1 MKKRANAD
9 STSTGADEGW
19 AVVTTLIGG
28 FAVWGVI
35 GWLLDRWWGTS
46 FLTPVGLIVGMVL
59 GIYAVVARHGGFRS
73 APPKA
78 DRPRQYDPGLYRR
91 PAPIQAPTPAQGTPQ
106 EYRTTPDPRPGPP
119 PASTRRETECP

>member
-19 AVVTTLIGG
+19 AVLTTLIGG
-28 FAVWGVI
+28 FVLWGGI
-35 GWLLDRWWGTS
+35 GWALDRWWGTS

-59 GIYAVVARHGGFRS
+59 GIYAVVARHGGFKRGQ
-73 APPKA
+73 PITGKPK
-78 DRPRQYDPGLYRR
+78 QYNPGLYRSER
-91 PAPIQAPTPAQGTPQ
+91 
-106 EYRTTPDPRPGPP
+106 RTTPDPQPGPP